1 MIGEAGRVRK
11 GSHTGSSAPL
21 AGSAAPRAL
30 QVRGA
35 RSPGPLA
42 SLLHDVVI
50 ASVTLRA
57 VGQVLGAPGSG
68 GPGLA
73 QASAPGTDAS
83 APPRFSALCPPHV
96 PLALG
101 MIARVATR
109 DRGGTVEGDGRGAGE
124 AGCLCAQRERA
135 GGLRRQWSVP
145 GHPVGVRRPAP
156 GNSPSVMLDPSSRA
170 AGMHCARTLFDSC

>member
-73 QASAPGTDAS
+73 QTSAPGTDAS
-83 APPRFSALCPPHV
+83 APPRFSALCQPHV

-109 DRGGTVEGDGRGAGE
+109 DRGGTVEGDGRGGGEAVSLRPEGAGGRSEASVVRPGSPRWCPSSSAGE
-124 AGCLCAQRERA
+124 QPL
-135 GGLRRQWSVP
+135 
-145 GHPVGVRRPAP
+145 GHA
-156 GNSPSVMLDPSSRA
+156 
-170 AGMHCARTLFDSC
+170 